1 MASICDSTGNLL
13 FYTNGIQIANFEHQ
27 IMENGDSLNPGSIA
41 NANYTQGYTL
51 VQSEVILPM
60 PGNSNLYYLFHLR
73 IDHNNIVGL
82 YRNTLF
88 YSKVDMNAN
97 NGDGKVVEKN
107 QVMLDLTDMGRFGIL
122 TAVKHAN
129 GRDWWI
135 WVTEHGLNNYFY
147 FLLTPEGIGGPFEA
161 NLEPEFDVYTLGK
174 IVFSPDG
181 KKMGRYET
189 EHGLYFYDFDRCD
202 ASLSNPVFIPLPNSS
217 LGGGLAFSPN
227 SRFAYISA
235 SNSLVFQFDLWE
247 DDIAASL
254 DTVAVYDGYMSPVW
268 TTFSSCKADQMAGFT

>member
-1 MASICDSTGNLL
+1 MKHYTFFLIICLPLSILHTQNHDFNWQYGDYYSLDPSNYNHFAIDFNGEPPAVYPVDRELNMGATMASICDSTGNLL

-97 NGDGKVVEKN
+97 NGRGKMAEKN
-107 QVMLDLTDMGRFGIL
+107 QVMLDVTDERRFGIL

-147 FLLTPEGIGGPFEA
+147 F
-161 NLEPEFDVYTLGK
+161 
-174 IVFSPDG
+174 
-181 KKMGRYET
+181 
-189 EHGLYFYDFDRCD
+189 
-202 ASLSNPVFIPLPNSS
+202 
-217 LGGGLAFSPN
+217 
-227 SRFAYISA
+227 
-235 SNSLVFQFDLWE
+235 W
-247 DDIAASL
+247 
-254 DTVAVYDGYMSPVW
+254 
-268 TTFSSCKADQMAGFT
+268 